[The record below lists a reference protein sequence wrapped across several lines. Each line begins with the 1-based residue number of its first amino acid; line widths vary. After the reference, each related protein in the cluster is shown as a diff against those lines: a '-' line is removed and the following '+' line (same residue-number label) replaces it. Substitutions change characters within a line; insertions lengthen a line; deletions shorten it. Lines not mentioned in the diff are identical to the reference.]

1 MAELDD
7 IYQLR
12 KQGEENI
19 RRTFEDLDIAAVT
32 RANFPKEFQQKTP
45 RVEIKI
51 AIGAANGH
59 RFICPDGF
67 ARYDRWR
74 FTLAIQAVTKPANDG
89 ASILHEIFLG
99 RIRKIASTL
108 AQTTWTDTE
117 HFPNIRFAEPLR
129 DSGDTNTLKSN
140 EGYESSVVS
149 FTGTICI
156 RESAWPT
163 PSNITPTPPPES
175 GPILDDDSGAILDD
189 DATPVLSD

>member
-12 KQGEENI
+12 RQAEENV
-19 RRTFEDLDIAAVT
+19 RQTFEDLDIAAVT

-51 AIGAANGH
+51 AIGAATGH
-59 RFICPDGF
+59 RFVCPDGI

-74 FTLAIQAVTKPANDG
+74 FTLAIQAVTKPSNDG
-89 ASILHEIFLG
+89 TSILHEIFLG
-99 RIRKIASTL
+99 RIRTIASTL
-108 AQTTWTDTE
+108 AQITWTDSD

-129 DSGDTNTLKSN
+129 DSGDSNTLKSN

-156 RESAWPT
+156 RESAWPI
-163 PSNITPTPPPES
+163 PAEVPNIVPVPS
-175 GPILDDDSGAILDD
+175 GPILDDDSGGILDD